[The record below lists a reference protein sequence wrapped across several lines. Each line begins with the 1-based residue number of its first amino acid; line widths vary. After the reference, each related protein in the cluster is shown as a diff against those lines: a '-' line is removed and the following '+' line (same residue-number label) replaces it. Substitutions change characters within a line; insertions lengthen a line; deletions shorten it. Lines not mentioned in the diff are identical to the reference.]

1 MFPAPARRVRAC
13 SRISRPRANSWRVSD
28 GIRTR
33 VRRDHN
39 SDHLLK
45 RTMQASRFGRHALAL
60 LGHCDGAQRGGQCAP
75 VLVRSGRFPLAA
87 GNARI
92 HARLSGK
99 VGAVVVWR
107 WISTTVAGRLPGRLR
122 SDQTRAIDSVGEPV
136 RAAVLELSTPP
147 GICPTA
153 STRLR

>member
-1 MFPAPARRVRAC
+1 MQRAHHGVAHGAPAC
-13 SRISRPRANSWRVSD
+13 
-28 GIRTR
+28 
-33 VRRDHN
+33 
-39 SDHLLK
+39 
-45 RTMQASRFGRHALAL
+45 
-60 LGHCDGAQRGGQCAP
+60 
-75 VLVRSGRFPLAA
+75 LVRSGRFPLAA

-147 GICPTA
+147 GIGPTA